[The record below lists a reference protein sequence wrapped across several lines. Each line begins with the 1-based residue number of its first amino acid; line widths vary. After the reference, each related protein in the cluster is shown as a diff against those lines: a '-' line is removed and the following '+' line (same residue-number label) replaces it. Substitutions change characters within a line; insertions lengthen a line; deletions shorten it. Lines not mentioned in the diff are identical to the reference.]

1 MNIGNPGEM
10 TVLQFAKAILEMT
23 GSKSEIDFRPLP
35 VDDPKVRQPDIGL
48 ARKLLAWEPKVS
60 FTEGIEKTV
69 IAFVSF
75 LQSRLAKTHRLLLQT
90 E

>member
-1 MNIGNPGEM
+1 
-10 TVLQFAKAILEMT
+10 MT

-60 FTEGIEKTV
+60 FDEGIEKTV
-69 IAFVSF
+69 NYFREF
-75 LQSRLAKTHRLLLQT
+75 LAIPAC
-90 E
+90 